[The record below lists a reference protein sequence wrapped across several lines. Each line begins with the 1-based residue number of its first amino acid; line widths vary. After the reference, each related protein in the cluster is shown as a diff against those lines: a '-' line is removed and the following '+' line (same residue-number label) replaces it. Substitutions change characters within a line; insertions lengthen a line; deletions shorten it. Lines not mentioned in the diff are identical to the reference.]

1 MRAKAMAVTLRQRV
15 NRVLKTLLGRLVFG
29 LGLHRSLFSGRALAV
44 AFHRVDATGA
54 NDAMNMPPALFARW
68 CRFFARY
75 FTVVPAGEIVVGLER
90 GRRFDGELALTF
102 DDGYR
107 DFAAQAVPVMRSFG
121 ITATVFAVSGFVG
134 TDHVPWWDEKAGA
147 RHPFMDWEEL
157 RSVAD
162 GGFTVGS
169 HGRTHAAMDALGL
182 EEAFDELASSKHALQ
197 AGLGREVALYAYPY
211 GEPERMPPAARE
223 LVRRAGYRACFG
235 YGGFV
240 EPGSSPFFIPR
251 ICVNDWFVSHWH
263 FAGHLVV
270 VALRSRL
277 P

>member
-1 MRAKAMAVTLRQRV
+1 MAVSLRQNV
-15 NRVLKTLLGRLVFG
+15 NRILKTLLGRIVFG
-29 LGLHRSLFSGRALAV
+29 LGLHRALFSGRALVV
-44 AFHRVDATGA
+44 AFHRVDAGGV

-68 CRFFARY
+68 CRFFTRH
-75 FTVVPAGEIVVGLER
+75 FKVVPAGEIVAGLEQ

-107 DFAAQAVPVMRSFG
+107 DFAEQAVPVMRSLG
-121 ITATVFAVSGFVG
+121 INATVFAVSGFVG
-134 TDHVPWWDEKAGA
+134 SDHIPWWDEKAGT

-157 RSVAD
+157 RSVAA

-169 HGRTHAAMDALGL
+169 HGKTHAAMDELSL
-182 EEAFDELASSKHALQ
+182 EEASEELTASRQALQ

-211 GEPERMPPAARE
+211 GEPERMPTAARE
-223 LVRRAGYRACFG
+223 LVRQAGYRACFG

-240 EPGSSPFFIPR
+240 EPGSTPFFIPR
-251 ICVNDWFVSHWH
+251 ICVNDWFASPWH

-270 VALRSRL
+270 LALRRRTA
-277 P
+277 